1 MFPQRALLLTASG
14 GRLFN
19 LLMARGKKDSYS
31 FGKRSCRQEVGV
43 SPDGSSGWLLLT
55 D

>member
-19 LLMARGKKDSYS
+19 LLMVRGKKDPYS
-31 FGKRSCRQEVGV
+31 SGKRSCRQEVGV
-43 SPDGSSGWLLLT
+43 SPVGTGGWLLLM